1 MSESTERYSSTRGE
15 AVLTPIKADV
25 ILLKI
30 TGHLDRPM
38 GTAILDSVTKAIPGV
53 KRMHVFC
60 DWAEM
65 TGYESDVR
73 SMFTQFVATHRTKVT
88 FHLLVGSKLV
98 AMGVSVAN
106 LTLGGILVGY
116 SNRASFDAALRSTK
130 MGLNMK

>member
-1 MSESTERYSSTRGE
+1 MSESTERYTSTRGE
-15 AVLTPIKADV
+15 AVLTSVKADV

-30 TGHLDRPM
+30 TGHLDRST
-38 GTAILDSVTKAIPGV
+38 GQSILECVTKQIPGV
-53 KRMHVFC
+53 KRLHVFC

-73 SMFTQFVATHRTKVT
+73 SSFTQFVATHRSKVT
-88 FHLLVGSKLV
+88 FHLLVGSKIV

-116 SNRASFDAALRSTK
+116 SNRATFDAALRSTK